1 MLFNK
6 VPMINGMRVDE
17 AHKKGGNSQSP
28 VPQVAPTPAVE
39 EASVDIEDKDN
50 GKARTGK
57 EVLKLPLA
65 IGNTNETGLKV

>member
-6 VPMINGMRVDE
+6 VPMINGMRIDE
-17 AHKKGGNSQSP
+17 AHKKGGSEQRA
-28 VPQVAPTPAVE
+28 VPQVAPTPEIE
-39 EASVDIEDKDN
+39 EAGVDIEDKDS

-57 EVLKLPLA
+57 EGLKLPLA